1 MRPATDRPNS
11 ATDNRT
17 ATSFLRR
24 TASSIV
30 VLAIAAG
37 ASLLTPRSAAAQLRV
52 CNKTSERVSI
62 AVAYTKDD
70 RLTSRGW
77 FNADPSECVTV
88 VGGPLQNRYYY
99 VRAEGSRGNEW
110 GDDYTFCTLQSAYE
124 VPARGSCT
132 GSDYRR
138 ANFFIV
144 DTGDRTFHTQNLVYS
159 SPVSEVRNDVRSDV
173 RSDVQALRVTW
184 RDAVLFP
191 NTKALQLWNAHSYP
205 VPVVLKCYTVDGA
218 WKWLRTTVP
227 GKGVAELGHLEGW
240 DGNFVTGERC
250 DAYDGDSVAWHVTAP

>member
-1 MRPATDRPNS
+1 MRPATDRNS
-11 ATDNRT
+11 PSSVHSAATTSVRRA
-17 ATSFLRR
+17 ATSM
-24 TASSIV
+24 V
-30 VLAIAAG
+30 VLAIV
-37 ASLLTPRSAAAQLRV
+37 ASATVLTPRSAAAQLRV

-62 AVAYTKDD
+62 AVAYSKDD

-77 FNADPSECVTV
+77 FNAEPSECVTV
-88 VGGPLQNRYYY
+88 VGGALQSRYYY

-110 GDDYTFCTLQSAYE
+110 GDDYSFCTLQSAYE
-124 VPARGSCT
+124 VPARGSCA
-132 GSDYRR
+132 GSEYRR

-159 SPVSEVRNDVRSDV
+159 SPVSDVRSDE
-173 RSDVQALRVTW
+173 RSDVQDLRVTW

-191 NTKALQLWNAHSYP
+191 NTKALQLWNSRSYP
-205 VPVVLKCYTVDGA
+205 VSVSLKCYTVDGA

-227 GKGVAELGHLEGW
+227 GKGLAELGHLEGW

-250 DAYDGDSVAWHVTAP
+250 DAYDGDSIAWHVTAP